1 MENRAKSLPDQ
12 LVTKKAVA
20 ERLSLS
26 VRSVDRLTAKG
37 VLRRV
42 KVLGAVRFRLSE
54 VLLIMSGGAS

>member
-1 MENRAKSLPDQ
+1 METGPKNSTEQ
-12 LVTKKAVA
+12 LVNKKEVA
-20 ERLSLS
+20 ERLRLS

-54 VLLIMSGGAS
+54 VLVIMNGGAS

>member
-1 MENRAKSLPDQ
+1 MEPAVMNRTEQ
-12 LVTKKAVA
+12 LVNKKAVA
-20 ERLSLS
+20 ERLGLS

-54 VLLIMSGGAS
+54 VLAIVNGGPS